1 MTAHTLASSWK
12 RRLVRSAAVLSVAA
26 MTSVVV
32 AADWSQYR
40 GPKADGRSDEAGVAS
55 GFAKAKIAWK
65 IPVGEG
71 FGTFA
76 VAGDAAYLFQDRQ
89 SRETLVAYNAKT
101 GKEVWARPVDQ
112 TITDRQGGSNPRST
126 PAIDGDN
133 VYVLSVNLKLASF
146 DAKTGKQNWV
156 KDVKAEMGGQDL
168 KWGSA
173 ASPVIDDNR
182 IYVAGGGA
190 GKSMAAFDKKTGD
203 VLWAVGNE
211 KITHASPVPA
221 TIHGVK
227 QVIFFM
233 QSGLVSLA
241 ADSGKELWKAQFP
254 FKVSTAASPIVGTG
268 EDADIV
274 YCSAGYDVGTAA
286 FKIGKS
292 GEAFSAQQLYFLKQE
307 NKEGHN
313 VHHWS
318 TPVYH
323 EGHIYGIF
331 GFKDFAGGK
340 GGGAPVGCLELKT
353 GQIKWRQPGFGSG
366 GGTIFVDGHILV
378 QGDAGKLALVEA
390 TPAGFKQKA
399 STQIPGEKF
408 WCAAIVAN
416 GKIYTR
422 SKTEAVC
429 IELK

>member
-1 MTAHTLASSWK
+1 MTVHSLASSWK
-12 RRLVRSAAVLSVAA
+12 RRLVRSACVLSVAA
-26 MTSVVV
+26 MSSAAA
-32 AADWSQYR
+32 AADWTQYR
-40 GPKADGRSDEAGVAS
+40 GPKSDGHSEETGVA
-55 GFAKAKIAWK
+55 GKFGKAKIAWK

-76 VAGDAAYLFQDRQ
+76 VAGDMAYLFQDRQ

-101 GKEVWARPVDQ
+101 GREVWARPVDQ

-126 PAIDGDN
+126 PAIDGDK
-133 VYVLSVNLKLASF
+133 VYVLSVNLKLVCF
-146 DAKTGKQNWV
+146 DAKSGRQAWI
-156 KDVKAEMGGQDL
+156 KDIKSEMGGQDL
-168 KWGSA
+168 KWGNA
-173 ASPVIDDNR
+173 ASPVLDGDR
-182 IYVAGGGA
+182 IYVGGGGA
-190 GKSMAAFDKKTGD
+190 GKSMAAFNKTTGD

-221 TIHGVK
+221 TIHGVR
-227 QVIFFM
+227 QVVFFM
-233 QSGLVSLA
+233 QSGLVSLD
-241 ADSGKELWKAQFP
+241 ADSGKELWRGSFR
-254 FKVSTAASPIVGTG
+254 FNVSTASSPIVGTG

-286 FKIGKS
+286 FKISKS
-292 GEAFSAQQLYFLKQE
+292 GDSFSSQQLYFLKQE

-313 VHHWS
+313 VHHWT

-323 EGHIYGIF
+323 NGHVYGIF
-331 GFKDFAGGK
+331 GFKDHDK
-340 GGGAPVGCLELKT
+340 APVGCIELKT

-378 QGDAGKLALVEA
+378 QGDNGKLSLIEA
-390 TPAGFKQKA
+390 TPAGYKEKN
-399 STQIPGEKF
+399 STKLPGEKF

-416 GKIYTR
+416 GHVFAR
-422 SKTEAVC
+422 SKTEAFC